1 MEKTQS
7 RSITAENAERTEKC
21 ALIFLLS
28 CLPRFPRFVSSFGL
42 VKEVGN
48 SLIRRTLEIQEEP
61 ERSDQVHCF
70 LLKKR
75 NVKEM

>member
-1 MEKTQS
+1 
-7 RSITAENAERTEKC
+7 
-21 ALIFLLS
+21 
-28 CLPRFPRFVSSFGL
+28 

-61 ERSDQVHCF
+61 ERSDQVHRF

-75 NVKEM
+75 NVKNVKEM